1 MKKPL
6 SRRTFSQLAVTPV
19 LASSALLRSGTAQAA
34 SAAGPPHPSA
44 PRTETVRAMTR
55 AAAFMDGTV
64 SYRGGYVWNY
74 LPDLSVTWGEME
86 AKRTM
91 CWVQPPGTPSVGHSM
106 LDAYHATGSE
116 VFLRAAVRTGLALV
130 EAQLPVGGWN
140 YIHDFAGEASLRD
153 WYDTIGANGWRL
165 EEFQHYYGNA
175 TFDDA
180 GTSVAAQLILRLYV
194 ERRDP
199 RFRRSLDRAIAF
211 VLASQF
217 RGGVADGGWPQRYP
231 ATPKAVS
238 RTPWPERRPPWLPRG
253 VQHGMEDGEYT
264 QQVTFNDDVLGE
276 NIKFLIMCVSA
287 LGRRDL
293 VAPVR
298 RAMECLRRMQ
308 QPAPQAGWGLQH
320 LSRAKNGRPAGA
332 PAGARSYEPRAL
344 TTHTTQ
350 TNVTQLFHYFRL
362 TGDHA
367 YLTRV
372 PEALDWLEGCRLTAR
387 QIGENPLLAGRTHP
401 TFIELGTNRAKFVH
415 RFGSNIRNGA
425 YYYDYDH
432 TNTLSHYGAGRS
444 VDVDALR
451 STYEELSSLTP
462 AEVGELRAR
471 SPLSGGHGAPI
482 PLPRYFS
489 PRDLQLSDLLRDA
502 PLPLPEVTDAEAA
515 TLVDGL
521 GTRNHWLT
529 PLDAITNPYRGPG
542 STEPYDGRAY
552 MSKNVG
558 DLDDTSPYSPQDPPL
573 EPPYTPRERPLGIS
587 SSAYVSNMAK
597 LIGYVGRQ
605 DQPPSAG

>member
-6 SRRTFSQLAVTPV
+6 SRRTFSQLAVTPI
-19 LASSALLRSGTAQAA
+19 LASTALLRPGTAQAA
-34 SAAGPPHPSA
+34 SATSA
-44 PRTETVRAMTR
+44 RRAETVRAMSR

-64 SYRGGYVWNY
+64 SYKGGYVWNY

-106 LDAYHATGSE
+106 LDAYHATGDE
-116 VFLRAAVRTGLALV
+116 LFYRAAARTGLALA

-140 YIHDFAGEASLRD
+140 YIHDFAGDESLRD
-153 WYDTIGANGWRL
+153 WYDTIGSNGWRL

-199 RFRRSLDRAIAF
+199 RFKRSLERALDF

-217 RGGVADGGWPQRYP
+217 RGGAADGGWPQRYP
-231 ATPKAVS
+231 AVPGAVS
-238 RTPWPERRPPWLPRG
+238 RTPWPEQRPPWLPKD

-264 QQVTFNDDVLGE
+264 QHVTFNDDVLGE

-293 VAPVR
+293 VAPVH

-308 QPAPQAGWGLQH
+308 QPGPQAGWALQH

-350 TNVTQLFHYFRL
+350 TNVSQLFHYFRL
-362 TGDHA
+362 TGDRA
-367 YLTRV
+367 YLSRV
-372 PEALDWLEGCRLTAR
+372 PEALDWLESCRLTSR
-387 QIGENPLLAGRTHP
+387 QIEENPLLADRTHP
-401 TFIELGTNRAKFVH
+401 TFVELGTNRPKFVH
-415 RFGSNIRNGA
+415 RFGSHIRNGA

-432 TNTLSHYGAGRS
+432 TSTLSHYSAGRS
-444 VDVDALR
+444 IDVDALR
-451 STYEELSSLTP
+451 STYAELAALTP
-462 AEVGELRAR
+462 SEVADLRAR
-471 SPLSGGHGAPI
+471 SPLTPADGHGHGARI

-489 PRDLQLSDLLRDA
+489 LRDLQLSDLLRDA
-502 PLPLPEVTDAEAA
+502 PLALPEVTDAEAA
-515 TLVDGL
+515 ALVDGL

-529 PLDAITNPYRGPG
+529 PLDAVTNPYRGPG

-558 DLDDTSPYSPQDPPL
+558 DLRDTSPYNPEDPPL
-573 EPPYTPRERPLGIS
+573 EPPYQPRERSLGIS
-587 SSAYVSNMAK
+587 SSAYVSNMGK
-597 LIGYVGRQ
+597 LIGYVTHQ
-605 DQPPSAG
+605 K